1 MEVVVTDCPGTNAS
15 SEGPN
20 NIPLS
25 ATANALGIQG
35 KNKKGEGSG
44 WFLFFLM
51 FVLFYFGFYCF
62 GLDTLKTLNL

>member
-25 ATANALGIQG
+25 AAANALGIQG
-35 KNKKGEGSG
+35 KTKKGEG
-44 WFLFFLM
+44 
-51 FVLFYFGFYCF
+51 
-62 GLDTLKTLNL
+62 